1 LITTLRTRSLRGKIK
16 MKSRRRLKIVRFQG
30 IMLKHSRTRIN
41 KGHPRKNEY
50 KRSSKQ
56 DKSSMYANLF
66 NDYCF
71 SCTNFGHMA
80 RNWKAYDRYNYKGHY
95 QNPRS
100 KVVGTPDRIHDDFDN
115 KKYMSFVQSFRPNI
129 ECYKYHNYGHI
140 AHNCRYKMEPSVKD
154 NPNIRYKKI

>member
-1 LITTLRTRSLRGKIK
+1 
-16 MKSRRRLKIVRFQG
+16 
-30 IMLKHSRTRIN
+30 
-41 KGHPRKNEY
+41 
-50 KRSSKQ
+50 
-56 DKSSMYANLF
+56 MYANLF

-154 NPNIRYKKI
+154 NPNIRYKKIQRRNQMQEDQANEKVFAVMLSSFVKAIDHEESTCTLNNDKIQDDPAEKLYHTLI